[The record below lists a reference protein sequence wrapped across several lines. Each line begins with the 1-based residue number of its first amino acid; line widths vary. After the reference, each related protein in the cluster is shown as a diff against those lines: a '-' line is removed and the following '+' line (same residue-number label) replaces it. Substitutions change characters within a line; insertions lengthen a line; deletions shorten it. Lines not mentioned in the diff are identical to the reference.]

1 MHPLVIYDE
10 KKFHKRI
17 NLLQFEFFSSRICQG
32 IRKIIIFPMV
42 LWLYDLGY
50 KSYWIVAQYTK
61 IRHKFTK
68 KNLRDNTFAC
78 PLNCT
83 FWQFFFVKSDFTKF
97 FLHFSPWFFKAL
109 CKQWQQLFPRHM
121 SFLININWFTQ
132 DQTKIP
138 VTHFPFFRQYYLGD
152 TLFIYLLL
160 SSIYMFLKLITLLFS
175 KGNAYFAK

>member
-1 MHPLVIYDE
+1 M
-10 KKFHKRI
+10 
-17 NLLQFEFFSSRICQG
+17 
-32 IRKIIIFPMV
+32 
-42 LWLYDLGY
+42 
-50 KSYWIVAQYTK
+50 AQYTK

-68 KNLRDNTFAC
+68 KNLQLSVIWRDNTFAC

-97 FLHFSPWFFKAL
+97 FLHFSHWFFKAL

-138 VTHFPFFRQYYLGD
+138 VTHFPFFRQYYLED
-152 TLFIYLLL
+152 TLFI
-160 SSIYMFLKLITLLFS
+160 FTLLFTCFWNWLPCCFERATPILPS
-175 KGNAYFAK
+175 KLHRTARA